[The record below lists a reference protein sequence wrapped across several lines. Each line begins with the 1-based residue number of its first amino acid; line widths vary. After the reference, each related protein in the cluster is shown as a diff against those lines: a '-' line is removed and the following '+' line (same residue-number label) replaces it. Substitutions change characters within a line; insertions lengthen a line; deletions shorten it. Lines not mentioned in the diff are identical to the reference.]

1 MLYATSIIDRKQKE
15 FPGSKT
21 INECEGNFVKDS
33 YNFRGKLRTSSNR
46 NAEIT
51 KFRQNHT
58 PLVFKK
64 EKQMQSN
71 NEGGNKSGKGNKEI
85 VICSRTRAW

>member
-1 MLYATSIIDRKQKE
+1 ME
-15 FPGSKT
+15 FPGRRT
-21 INECEGNFVKDS
+21 ISECEGNFVKDS

-58 PLVFKK
+58 RLVFRK

-71 NEGGNKSGKGNKEI
+71 NEGGNKLGKEKKEI
-85 VICSRTRAW
+85 VMCSMARAW